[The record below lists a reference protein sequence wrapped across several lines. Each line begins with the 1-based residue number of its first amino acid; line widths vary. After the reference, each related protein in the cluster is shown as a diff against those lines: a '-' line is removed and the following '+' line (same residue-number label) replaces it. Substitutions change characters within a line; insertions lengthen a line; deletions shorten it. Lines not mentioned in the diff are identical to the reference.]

1 MLTNNLLLLKAV
13 SNRGSLLTLHKRGL
27 TSSQIALL
35 LEEQI
40 EIGNIQSSPEGL
52 SLTEAGENLL
62 REGLKKLKLS
72 GPNAW
77 ILPQEHL
84 YIEPID
90 PETIIIPK

>member
-13 SNRGSLLTLHKRGL
+13 SDRGSLLTLHKRGL

-62 REGLKKLKLS
+62 RGK
-72 GPNAW
+72 AW
-77 ILPQEHL
+77 QKILCKRRQAVVK
-84 YIEPID
+84 
-90 PETIIIPK
+90 ETGANQRISLAGHNPA

>member
-1 MLTNNLLLLKAV
+1 MLTNNLLLLKTV
-13 SNRGSLLTLHKRGL
+13 SDRGSLLTLHKRGL

-40 EIGNIQSSPEGL
+40 EIGNIQSSSEGL
-52 SLTEAGENLL
+52 SLTEAGENSL

-72 GPNAW
+72 GPSAW

-84 YIEPID
+84 YLEPID